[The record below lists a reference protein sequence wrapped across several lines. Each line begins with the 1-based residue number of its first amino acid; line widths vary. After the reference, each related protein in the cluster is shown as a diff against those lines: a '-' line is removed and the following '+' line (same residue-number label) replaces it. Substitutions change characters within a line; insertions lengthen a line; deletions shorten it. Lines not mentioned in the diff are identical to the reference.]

1 MEHYVRRE
9 NVRLYRRLLA
19 DPKVVLDQVRQRELH
34 RLLAA
39 ELAKDETTTGRQD

>member
-9 NVRLYRRLLA
+9 NIRLYRRLLA
-19 DPKVVLDQVRQRELH
+19 DPDVALDQVRHRELH

-39 ELAKDETTTGRQD
+39 ELAKGETPNIPE